1 MALSLGQ
8 VLSGAGAV
16 ARGQRESQDARQRSE
31 QLALQ
36 TAEQRRLAAEQTRL
50 AAMRDLEQRRTQE
63 LLEGYATAPERP
75 DLTAQQQQY
84 STRRIVP
91 PMERPPAPDFNVA
104 TAGRGVAAGLQQFAP
119 PVAPAATA
127 AATAAPAATATA
139 PERTGTKYQRMGQAA
154 REDFVNLPSNFLQVM
169 GTPQR
174 LWRQWQENIAAPADA
189 YLATTPLG
197 EFVSGVVG
205 GAETTPAA
213 PAAAG
218 VQGAPAAAAP
228 TAAVTPAPAASTR
241 AASTRAAP
249 VRDSLTQAMIQ
260 VESSGRPR
268 VVSRAGA
275 VGLMQVLPSTAMAP
289 GFGLP
294 DVFSFA
300 EQMGVPVSART
311 EAAAAELLKNPRVG
325 AAYGQ
330 QYMDAMRERY
340 NGNIEHALAAY
351 NAGPSFVDRWI
362 EAGADPAA
370 LPAETRAYIP
380 KVLGELEK
388 AANRPI
394 TDVLKEVANLNV
406 RPRAGV
412 ETPADRIV
420 PDSARYLANTETVG
434 RDMQI
439 ALQQRE
445 QLVNFARLFADV
457 GKVEQA
463 QQMIM
468 QITQLDQGMD
478 YLEGMQGLQDFS
490 LSNDPRRL
498 AAVWSQ
504 YANVPVGIRP
514 RSDGAYDIFVNG
526 ELAQEGVAAKEIT
539 DSARLA
545 FDGTFRQQQ
554 AEAQA
559 EANMKLFESEL
570 KQRETITEQ
579 EAMMYREATIKRQDG
594 TNQLNVELLR
604 QRGYTVQQL
613 ANGGAIITPKD
624 GGSPVYWSVDGT
636 VIPGVDGQNIT
647 SMAPVPIFQNLA
659 QNYNNLGL
667 NNIPAQ

>member
-16 ARGQRESQDARQRSE
+16 ARGQRASQDARQESE

-63 LLEGYATAPERP
+63 LIAGYATAPERP
-75 DLTAQQQQY
+75 NLASQQQQY
-84 STRRIVP
+84 STRQIVP
-91 PMERPPAPDFNVA
+91 PMEAPPAAPAFNVT
-104 TAGRGVAAGLQQFAP
+104 TAGRGAAGLQYAP
-119 PVAPAATA
+119 PAAATPAPAPAATA
-127 AATAAPAATATA
+127 PAPTAPAPTAPAMDALTQSYAAGYGLGQRPQPLDEGFLARARRRSAENLAARQAAFTATQDGSAAPA
-139 PERTGTKYQRMGQAA
+139 
-154 REDFVNLPSNFLQVM
+154 V
-169 GTPQR
+169 
-174 LWRQWQENIAAPADA
+174 
-189 YLATTPLG
+189 
-197 EFVSGVVG
+197 
-205 GAETTPAA
+205 
-213 PAAAG
+213 AG
-218 VQGAPAAAAP
+218 VQGAPAP
-228 TAAVTPAPAASTR
+228 TTPAPTTP
-241 AASTRAAP
+241 ASTRAAP
-249 VRDSLTQAMIQ
+249 AQDSLTQAMIQ

-275 VGLMQVLPSTAMAP
+275 VGLMQVRPSTAMAP

-351 NAGPSFVDRWI
+351 NAGPAFVDRWVA
-362 EAGADPAA
+362 AGADPAA
-370 LPAETRAYIP
+370 LPAETQAYIP
-380 KVLGELEK
+380 KVLGQLQE

-412 ETPADRIV
+412 ATPAERII

-445 QLVNFARLFADV
+445 QLVNFARLYADV

-463 QQMIM
+463 QEIIT

-526 ELAQEGVAAKEIT
+526 ELVQEGVAAKEIT

-545 FDGTFRQQQ
+545 FDGTFRQQ
-554 AEAQA
+554 EAARQA

-594 TNQLNVELLR
+594 TNTLNVELLR
-604 QRGYTVQQL
+604 QRGYDVQPMPD
-613 ANGGAIITPKD
+613 GGAIITPKD
-624 GGSPVYWSVDGT
+624 GGSPVYWSVTGQ
-636 VIPGVDGQNIT
+636 VIPGIDGQDVT
-647 SMAPVPIFQNLA
+647 SMAPVPIFRD
-659 QNYNNLGL
+659 YNNLGL
-667 NNIPAQ
+667 NNIPAQQ